1 MELMTKQGYKQ
12 TELGLIPKDWG
23 EPKSLNEVL
32 SEMTD
37 FVAAGSF
44 ESLRENVSVYDSDS
58 YAFYVRLVDIRA
70 GIGHLKQK
78 FVDKISYD
86 FLKRSNL
93 FGDEILIANI
103 GANVGEVFLMPK
115 VNRPATI
122 APNMILMRTNESI
135 LNSQFCY
142 YFIDSKTGQN
152 LLSELIAGSGHP
164 KLNKTDLK
172 KLLIPIP
179 PTLTEQKAIA
189 TALSDVDALITS
201 LEQVI
206 TKKKA
211 IKQGAMQQLLT
222 PPHKG
227 GKRLPGFEGEWVE
240 KKLGDIGD
248 CIRGVSYNGSSDLYP
263 FDNNNS
269 IRLLRSNNVY
279 DKKIVF
285 QNLQYVKKEKVNSHQ
300 IIQPKDILIC
310 MANGSKA
317 LVGKAGQFN
326 GANMK
331 YTFGAFMGI
340 LRPNIDECDGDFI
353 FNLFSTNSFR
363 CHLDIQLSGSS
374 INNLKPS
381 DIEDF
386 KFYSP
391 NYPEQQAIAQI
402 LSDMD
407 AEITQLET
415 KKEKYQAIKQGMMQE
430 LLTGKTR
437 LI

>member
-1 MELMTKQGYKQ
+1 MELIKEKEPTQLKYPVDWEMLNLGKSSVLKARIGWQGLTTAEY
-12 TELGLIPKDWG
+12 LDAGDYYLITG
-23 EPKSLNEVL
+23 
-32 SEMTD
+32 TD
-37 FVAAGSF
+37 FKHGYIDWDNCVYVEKLRYDQDKNIQVKEDDVLVTKDGTIGKVAFVNNVPKKTTLNSGVFVIRPVHKSYYPRYFYYVLMSEHFKDFLGKLTAGSTI
-44 ESLRENVSVYDSDS
+44 S
-58 YAFYVRLVDIRA
+58 
-70 GIGHLKQK
+70 HLYQK
-78 FVDKISYD
+78 DFVHYE
-86 FLKRSNL
+86 FPL
-93 FGDEILIANI
+93 
-103 GANVGEVFLMPK
+103 
-115 VNRPATI
+115 
-122 APNMILMRTNESI
+122 
-135 LNSQFCY
+135 
-142 YFIDSKTGQN
+142 
-152 LLSELIAGSGHP
+152 
-164 KLNKTDLK
+164 
-172 KLLIPIP
+172 P

-189 TALSDVDALITS
+189 TALSDVDALIAS
-201 LEQVI
+201 LEQTI
-206 TKKKA
+206 TKKKS

-227 GKRLPGFEGEWVE
+227 GKRLSGFEGEWME

-269 IRLLRSNNVY
+269 IRLLRSNNVF

-407 AEITQLET
+407 AEITQLES

-437 LI
+437 LV

>member
-12 TELGLIPKDWG
+12 TEVGLIPEDW
-23 EPKSLNEVL
+23 KVSQ
-32 SEMTD
+32 
-37 FVAAGSF
+37 F
-44 ESLRENVSVYDSDS
+44 E
-58 YAFYVRLVDIRA
+58 
-70 GIGHLKQK
+70 
-78 FVDKISYD
+78 
-86 FLKRSNL
+86 NL
-93 FGDEILIANI
+93 FKVI
-103 GANVGEVFLMPK
+103 GGGTFKSRDRVKDGTKWLKIANVGVRKTKWDEIDYLPNSFLKLYADFVLYENDVVMALTRPILSNKLKITKIKDKDSPCLLNQRVGKIEVNLNVHLEWVYHLLQSHKSIMGLLDSMAGTDPPNLSNKGIYSIK
-115 VNRPATI
+115 VAT
-122 APNMILMRTNESI
+122 
-135 LNSQFCY
+135 
-142 YFIDSKTGQN
+142 
-152 LLSELIAGSGHP
+152 
-164 KLNKTDLK
+164 
-172 KLLIPIP
+172 P

-201 LEQVI
+201 LEQTI

-240 KKLGDIGD
+240 KTLGDIGD

-285 QNLQYVKKEKVNSHQ
+285 QDLQYVKKKKVNSHQ

-437 LI
+437 LV